1 MEISFDDFL
10 QKYGDVPVVFS
21 SYYKYSFAYVGTL
34 DNKTIKVYVGGN
46 SDDIY
51 KFEVKS
57 GEKIAISKLCP
68 YSGYV
73 YEDGKETESFYT
85 YY

>member
-1 MEISFDDFL
+1 MEISYDAFL

-34 DNKTIKVYVGGN
+34 GNKTIKVYVGGN
-46 SDDIY
+46 SSDIY
-51 KFEVKS
+51 KYEVKS
-57 GEKIAISKLCP
+57 GDEKTISELDP

-73 YEDGKETESFYT
+73 YEDGKEIEST
-85 YY
+85 YNF